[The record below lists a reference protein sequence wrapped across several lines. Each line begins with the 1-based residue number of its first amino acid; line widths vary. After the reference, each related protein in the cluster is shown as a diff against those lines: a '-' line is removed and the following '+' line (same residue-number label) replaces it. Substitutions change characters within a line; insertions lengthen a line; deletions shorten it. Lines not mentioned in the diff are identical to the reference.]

1 MNQQS
6 KLEFNS
12 LDLFGFL
19 WRNRKIL
26 IIIGFIAAIVSS
38 IISLLIE
45 EKYESV
51 VTLYPAKSS
60 SVTFNEV
67 TNEDQSVS
75 KFGEEEEAEQML
87 QILES
92 SFIRNKIISKYQL
105 IKHYKINES
114 DEFANTELQ
123 ETYSENIHFERNKNG
138 AVLIKVLDENPDTAA
153 NIANDIAQLFD
164 TTKSAM
170 IRERATIDY
179 NIKKIKLDKL
189 KSELQEIRDTMSKL
203 TSIGVVTQDA
213 YQALTEAMINVS
225 DSEMKLDYI
234 NKINKTEKYG
244 SILTSFQV
252 EAKFMAERIASMQTS
267 FEQAEADAHSSI
279 SHKFIVDIA
288 YPSEKKAYPIR
299 WLIVVISTLSTL
311 LFAIILLLFKEKLK
325 ELKAA

>member
-213 YQALTEAMINVS
+213 YQALTDAMINVS

>member
-1 MNQQS
+1 MNQES

-19 WRNRKIL
+19 WKNRKIL
-26 IIIGFIAAIVSS
+26 IIIGFIAAITAS
-38 IISLLIE
+38 IISLMIE

-60 SVTFNEV
+60 SVTFNEI

-92 SFIRNKIISKYQL
+92 SFIRNKIVNNFQL
-105 IKHYKINES
+105 MKHYKINEE
-114 DEFANTELQ
+114 DEFAFTELQ
-123 ETYSENIHFERNKNG
+123 ETYSDNINFERNKNG
-138 AVLIKVLDENPDTAA
+138 AVLIKVLDKNPDTAA
-153 NIANDIAQLFD
+153 NIANNIALLFD
-164 TTKSAM
+164 STKNAM
-170 IRERATIDY
+170 IHERALTDY
-179 NIKKIKLDKL
+179 NIKKTKLTKL

-213 YQALTEAMINVS
+213 YQALTEAMIKAP
-225 DSEMKLDYI
+225 DSKMKADYI
-234 NKINKTEKYG
+234 NKINQTEKYG

-252 EAKFMAERIASMQTS
+252 EAEFMTERIATMQTA
-267 FEQAEADAHSSI
+267 FEQAEADANSSI
-279 SHKFIVDIA
+279 SHKFIVDTA
-288 YPSEKKAYPIR
+288 YPAEKKAYPVR

-311 LFAIILLLFKEKLK
+311 LFTIILLLFKEKVK
-325 ELKAA
+325 ELKSA